1 MKLRHLRFFIAVV
14 EYGGVGKAAERLGM
28 SQPAIS
34 AGIKLLQEELG
45 EPLFERSGGRHRI
58 APTPAALRFH
68 EHASE
73 ILARCET
80 AVAAFAKPE
89 PKAAT
94 LRVGILQTLSSS
106 DVANVLSQS
115 TLSEEPAWKI
125 REGNAADIAKWLAQ
139 GQIDIAWTAIER
151 TTRNSAVLWSE
162 AFAVLMARNH
172 RLAQRSARAVKVADL
187 AGEPMVLRTSC
198 EMRSGKLRASGIHCR
213 VVARVSRDDLVLRL
227 VAQGIGLAIAP
238 RSFANAEIVALPFA
252 DVDLTRDIGLRWRP
266 GLAAD
271 QVDRVRQCIA
281 LFGKP
286 TGRFVA
292 SPA

>member
-68 EHASE
+68 EHARE
-73 ILARCET
+73 ILARCDT
-80 AVAAFAKPE
+80 AVAAFARPE
-89 PKAAT
+89 PRPAAI
-94 LRVGILQTLSSS
+94 RVGILQTLSSG

-115 TLSEEPAWKI
+115 MLSGEPVWKI
-125 REGNAADIAKWLAQ
+125 SEGNAADIAKWLAQ

-151 TTRNSAVLWSE
+151 TTRNSVVLWRE

-172 RLAQRSARAVKVADL
+172 RLARRSARAVKVADL

-213 VVARVSRDDLVLRL
+213 VVARASRDDLVLRL
-227 VAQGIGLAIAP
+227 VAQGVGLAIAP

-266 GLAAD
+266 ELEAD
-271 QVDRVRQCIA
+271 QVDRVRQCIT

-286 TGRFVA
+286 TG
-292 SPA
+292 S